1 MEGGGLELG
10 GGGGHGGSGAAA
22 WWREAGGGAGD
33 RRKAMTS
40 AGSCG
45 HTSVGGPRRLA
56 VVASG
61 KAAYATGRRLL

>member
-1 MEGGGLELG
+1 
-10 GGGGHGGSGAAA
+10 
-22 WWREAGGGAGD
+22 
-33 RRKAMTS
+33 MTS

-61 KAAYATGRRLL
+61 KAAYAIGRRLL